1 MTITNIT
8 ITPSSPADRDAGL
21 LAFVRCSYGDLEL
34 DGIVVRKTTDG
45 RLLVTFP
52 GKARNGC
59 GRRYFITPRSSP
71 VRLLFDKAI
80 LAAFREASS

>member
-1 MTITNIT
+1 MSIDEIRITLG
-8 ITPSSPADRDAGL
+8 SEEDQESGL
-21 LAFVRCSYGDLEL
+21 LAYVACRYGDLQL
-34 DGIVVRKTTDG
+34 DGLVVRKTTDG

-71 VRLLFDKAI
+71 VRLLFEKAI